1 MAKKTPLYHTHEK
14 YHGKMIDFFGFYL
27 PVSYE
32 QGIIHEHNQVRN
44 AVGLFDVS
52 HMGEFFFEGKHAKE
66 NLLKLIT
73 VDLDK
78 QKEYTTRYGFMCDHQ
93 GNTIDDCLVYKYSD
107 QKYMVVVNGAN
118 IEKDETWVTANIDD
132 SSVFTNQSDDIALIA
147 VQGPLSTTL
156 CERACSK
163 LPEKYYSFIEN
174 VTCFGKPV
182 MISKTGY
189 TGELGYEIYCKP
201 EDITMMWEQFMSI
214 GEDLQVTLCGLGSRD
229 TLRLE
234 AGMPLYGHEL
244 SEELSPINS
253 SLGMFLSK
261 NHTDYIGAEA
271 HQASPTTKR
280 IGLQLKEKGI
290 PRENFPVFA
299 NGKLIG
305 KVTSGTFSPSLN
317 IGIAMALVDVDA
329 DVEADIEIEIRK
341 KKVKAEVVKLPFAYK

>member
-1 MAKKTPLYHTHEK
+1 MTKKTPLYHTHEK

-32 QGIIHEHNQVRN
+32 KGIIHEHNQVRK

-52 HMGEFFFEGKHAKE
+52 HMGEFFFEGENAKE
-66 NLLKLIT
+66 KLLKLIT
-73 VDLDK
+73 VDLNK
-78 QKEYTTRYGFMCDHQ
+78 QKDYTTRYGFMCDYQ

-118 IEKDETWVTANIDD
+118 IAKDEAWVIANGGDP
-132 SSVFTNQSDDIALIA
+132 SVFTNKSDAIALLA
-147 VQGPLSTTL
+147 VQGPHSKTL
-156 CERACSK
+156 CERACSA
-163 LPEKYYSFIEN
+163 LPEKYYSFIED
-174 VTCFGKPV
+174 VTCFGKRV
-182 MISKTGY
+182 TISKTGY
-189 TGELGYEIYCKP
+189 TGELGYEIYAHP

-214 GEDLQVTLCGLGSRD
+214 GEDLQVTPCGLGSRD

-244 SEELSPINS
+244 SEEISPINS

-261 NHTDYIGAEA
+261 NHTEYIGAKA
-271 HQASPTTKR
+271 HQESPTTKR

-290 PRENFPVFA
+290 PRENYPVFA
-299 NGKLIG
+299 DGELVG

-317 IGIAMALVDVDA
+317 VGIAMAIVNIDVDE
-329 DVEADIEIEIRK
+329 EADIEIEIRK
-341 KKVKAEVVKLPFAYK
+341 KKVQAEVVKLPFAYK